1 MKFSSEFSFIISNNI
16 MPESLTVKGGMNNST
31 LVVHDYEN
39 VNGPQEYNFNDK
51 TNIFGENDE
60 IDTLQS

>member
-1 MKFSSEFSFIISNNI
+1 